1 MPHLRELWGRFWTEV
16 ERFLE
21 AQSGGSN
28 DEQAQLLLTPSL
40 RRQKSW
46 EELTLAWENLDV
58 SLGQAINRLA
68 YLQRYLEGVD
78 LPSLSDSE
86 TLTMEALSIQDS
98 FDQLRQQL
106 ISIIGTPDEQR
117 ITWIAR
123 DLSKGDITLH
133 SAPLEVGPILAE
145 QLFARKESVV
155 LTSATLSTQ
164 GTFDYVRQRLGLPE
178 DTAELLVGS
187 PFDYQKA
194 ALLMIP
200 DDMPQPASDGYVE
213 AMSRVLVNLGKS
225 LGGRTM
231 ALFTSYAALRS
242 VAHQIRAPL
251 IGEGIEVLAQGVDGA
266 PQQLIRRFIE
276 KPKSVLLGTSSFW
289 EGVDLPGG
297 TLKALVLTRLPF
309 QVPSDPIVKARSE
322 QYEDAFG
329 QYSIP
334 QAVLRFRQGIGRL
347 IRNKGDKGAI
357 IVLDRRI
364 TGRSYGQAFL
374 RSMPPCTL
382 KPSNLATVGTLAA
395 EWVRENRGTGH

>member
-1 MPHLRELWGRFWTEV
+1 
-16 ERFLE
+16 
-21 AQSGGSN
+21 
-28 DEQAQLLLTPSL
+28 
-40 RRQKSW
+40 
-46 EELTLAWENLDV
+46 
-58 SLGQAINRLA
+58 
-68 YLQRYLEGVD
+68 
-78 LPSLSDSE
+78 
-86 TLTMEALSIQDS
+86 
-98 FDQLRQQL
+98 
-106 ISIIGTPDEQR
+106 
-117 ITWIAR
+117 
-123 DLSKGDITLH
+123 
-133 SAPLEVGPILAE
+133 
-145 QLFARKESVV
+145 VV

-200 DDMPQPASDGYVE
+200 DDMPQPASEGYIE

-266 PQQLIRRFIE
+266 PQQLIRRFTE